1 MPTGLCRG
9 YVTLA
14 ASGAIYLY
22 GEYVYIYIYIH
33 ICHDLPGES
42 LSISGSLYV
51 DMYL

>member
-22 GEYVYIYIYIH
+22 GEYVYIYIYIS
-33 ICHDLPGES
+33 IYAMTCPVNLSPYLDL
-42 LSISGSLYV
+42 Y
-51 DMYL
+51 M